1 MSRNLIKYTLLFVL
15 VVVVNTICLA
25 EEELFDKTCET
36 VRMAVN

>member
-25 EEELFDKTCET
+25 EEEADKTCAHT
-36 VRMAVN
+36 LIAVN